1 MTKIEERQFNIARRL
16 VAVDMPDAAVRVL
29 SIVHRSARRRATQMA
44 ALELALE
51 LGLADRI
58 VMINGCLAHIENAG
72 TPAVRS

>member
-51 LGLADRI
+51 LGLADRAT
-58 VMINGCLAHIENAG
+58 MYNGCLAHVADV
-72 TPAVRS
+72 PAVRS